1 MATGFK
7 KRAVSADRVAA
18 VESVSA
24 NIPIVGDPRM
34 APSEIG
40 LADTRPVHISPGV
53 GSSQLENITT
63 LACGRVFVKGGARNF
78 RLFHFPRWYLRHL
91 PFILS
96 PCKPKASYMAG
107 R

>member
-7 KRAVSADRVAA
+7 KREVSADRVAA

-40 LADTRPVHISPGV
+40 LADTRPVHISQELVRAKIGLRPL
-53 GSSQLENITT
+53 QTT
-63 LACGRVFVKGGARNF
+63 K
-78 RLFHFPRWYLRHL
+78 
-91 PFILS
+91 
-96 PCKPKASYMAG
+96 
-107 R
+107 